1 MQSSLFTPDTDW
13 APPSSLPSLVSYDEV
28 AIDLETYDPL
38 LMSHGPSWAFKDKG
52 YVTGIA
58 VATKDFAIYLPIQ
71 HMGGGNLD
79 KGIVTKWMVK
89 EFSHSNDKIFHNSL
103 YDLGWL
109 RRMGV
114 EVKGKIHD
122 TMFAAPLIDENQYGY
137 SLNKLGNRYLG
148 EVKDETLLEEAAT
161 AYGLDPKSEMYK
173 LPAKYVG
180 PYAEQDAALT
190 LKLWGVLKE
199 LLRKEF
205 VEKIYDL
212 ESSLIPLLLDMRW
225 KGVRVDLDKAEKT
238 SKKLET

>member
-1 MQSSLFTPDTDW
+1 
-13 APPSSLPSLVSYDEV
+13 
-28 AIDLETYDPL
+28 
-38 LMSHGPSWAFKDKG
+38 
-52 YVTGIA
+52 
-58 VATKDFAIYLPIQ
+58 
-71 HMGGGNLD
+71 
-79 KGIVTKWMVK
+79 
-89 EFSHSNDKIFHNSL
+89 
-103 YDLGWL
+103 
-109 RRMGV
+109 
-114 EVKGKIHD
+114 
-122 TMFAAPLIDENQYGY
+122 MFAAPLIDENQYGY

-238 SKKLET
+238 SKKLELKKIKYSKVFMMSMA